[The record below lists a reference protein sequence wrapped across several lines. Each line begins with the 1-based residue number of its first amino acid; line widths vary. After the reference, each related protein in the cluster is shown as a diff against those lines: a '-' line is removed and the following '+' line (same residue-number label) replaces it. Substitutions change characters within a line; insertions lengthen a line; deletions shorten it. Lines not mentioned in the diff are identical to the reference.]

1 MRIRRLSLNQIQLE
15 APSISFFLNKNPGIY
30 NFLCVTTPQTRRG
43 ETQICVKKLVSPE
56 RLLDKRGSKMKVCFG
71 LKSPREE
78 FVASVA
84 LWCKFEFGALFNW
97 KMGLLKS
104 FESHIRFSDTK
115 LFGFDMNFPLLC
127 SLIFHNL
134 NQQAS
139 LGCYYKFGWE
149 QIPARQIVSFFTR
162 LEMLAD

>member
-1 MRIRRLSLNQIQLE
+1 MLLRLQTSDSLMTVDIKFSTKVKCLKILSWFVMLDFARKKVNSITFYSVRIRRPSLNQIQLE

-84 LWCKFEFGALFNW
+84 L
-97 KMGLLKS
+97 
-104 FESHIRFSDTK
+104 
-115 LFGFDMNFPLLC
+115 
-127 SLIFHNL
+127 
-134 NQQAS
+134 
-139 LGCYYKFGWE
+139 
-149 QIPARQIVSFFTR
+149 
-162 LEMLAD
+162 